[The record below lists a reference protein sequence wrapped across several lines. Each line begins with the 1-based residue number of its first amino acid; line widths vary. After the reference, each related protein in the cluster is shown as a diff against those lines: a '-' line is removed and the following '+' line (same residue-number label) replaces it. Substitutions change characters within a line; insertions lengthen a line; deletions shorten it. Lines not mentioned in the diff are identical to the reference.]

1 MWHPMSDNLTAILIC
16 FIVICV
22 PLWLALHYFSKTRAT
37 RHLNAQDAEAFE
49 TLSQTAS
56 RMEQRM
62 LNLERLLDAEIPN
75 WRQNFEPQTWTN

>member
-1 MWHPMSDNLTAILIC
+1 MSDNLTALLGC

-22 PLWLALHYFSKTRAT
+22 PVWLGLHYTSKARTT

-49 TLSQTAS
+49 NLSQTAA

-62 LNLERLLDAEIPN
+62 IKLERILDAEVPN
-75 WRQNFEPQTWTN
+75 WRQNFGSSQS